1 MTELLIDPA
10 RKSGCQDLDKLEE
23 VVAGAAQRQ
32 RSPID
37 ELLDAGLVNE
47 EAYMRELADS
57 LGLDWLD
64 SIPQPEAP
72 LPLREACGP
81 RVALRHRLLPVA
93 LVGEEGRRRLQL
105 ATFDPFNL
113 VARQAVAR

>member
-10 RKSGCQDLDKLEE
+10 RRSGCQDLEKFEE
-23 VVAGAAQRQ
+23 LVEGAAQRQ

-37 ELLDAGLVNE
+37 ELLDANLVNE
-47 EAYMRELADS
+47 EAYMRELAES
-57 LGLDWLD
+57 LGMEWLD

-81 RVALRHRLLPVA
+81 RVALRYRLLPVE
-93 LVGEEGRRRLQL
+93 LVGGEEQPRL
-105 ATFDPFNL
+105 
-113 VARQAVAR
+113 